1 MFRSW
6 QNNLQNLNGINEVVT
21 FFNGLGQQTL
31 QFKNKINNRVDYFYN
46 LNDLYRKDEETYA
59 KALKKSETP
68 RSDNLK
74 EIYNS
79 NRLRE
84 ELFKKYR
91 HIFYYV
97 KRILKNLQ
105 QQRIQQG
112 YRSIKFKMFTLFM
125 ADESDV
131 GDQCS
136 ICMEDYE
143 IGRNIMRLNC
153 DGKHAFC
160 QVCIEGW
167 FADHNTCPL
176 CRHIFWNNNSENSKY
191 LLLVLD
197 RNTLY

>member
-125 ADESDV
+125 ADESHV

-136 ICMEDYE
+136 ICMEDFE

-153 DGKHAFC
+153 DGKHVFC

-167 FADHNTCPL
+167 FADHKTCPL
-176 CRHIFWNNNSENSKY
+176 CRHMFQ
-191 LLLVLD
+191 
-197 RNTLY
+197 